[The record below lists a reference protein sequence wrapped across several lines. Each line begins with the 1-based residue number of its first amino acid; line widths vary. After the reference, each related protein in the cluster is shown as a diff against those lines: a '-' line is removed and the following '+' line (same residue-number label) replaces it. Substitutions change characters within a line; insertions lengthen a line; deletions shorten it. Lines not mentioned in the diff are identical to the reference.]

1 MSRVYYSE
9 VFLIQP
15 GIPQKQKQFISLKY
29 LMWGWYNW
37 NNLKEE
43 KIFKSCYSL
52 KGFQLSDSTS
62 SLRFYLVKI

>member
-1 MSRVYYSE
+1 
-9 VFLIQP
+9 
-15 GIPQKQKQFISLKY
+15 
-29 LMWGWYNW
+29 MWGWYNW

-62 SLRFYLVKI
+62 SFRFYLVKIQPQTQNILPILKLNEHFSLL